1 MSGVE
6 LPRALPRETNELGC
20 LTCRK
25 RKVKCDEMKPECG
38 RCLRLQRECTW
49 SDQLQVIP
57 HRQAPEGIATILTGG
72 SRSQSIQMSG
82 LSGQN
87 FVIELP
93 NVDRLTVPYIHHF
106 VTFCCRFLAYS
117 NDNEG
122 NPFQEELVPLATSSS
137 ALLHSMAALAAGHLS
152 RSQPHHDM
160 AAAKH
165 YSLALLELKES
176 LSDPVV
182 ARADSTLGAC
192 LLLCVYEVSFDVCL
206 IYNSFA
212 YTLQI
217 SHSQNPLWLD
227 HLTGARDLILFRGG
241 PRSNDY
247 LTRFFSFLDVSGS
260 LSSGAGPL
268 IEGNYWLDGGD
279 AEGYENSKLLRWPY
293 YDSGNVMVNHFHQ
306 LMIFMAQLS
315 RLSSESMGKLGSNHP
330 DIIQQRAYDIR
341 DELLAWWQSCP
352 PALRDQSN
360 DWRRQSRPRK
370 LTVPE
375 TLEEEAFS
383 STKSCMQGC
392 IIYLNHILD
401 PLGRGPQ
408 KFEVMEAI
416 KDILEI
422 AREIPEGYGLE
433 MGIYWGLFMA
443 GVAIF
448 NDVVA
453 EDLIRR
459 SMKADPTSSIYV
471 SRQLIPSSI

>member
-1 MSGVE
+1 M
-6 LPRALPRETNELGC
+6 N
-20 LTCRK
+20 
-25 RKVKCDEMKPECG
+25 
-38 RCLRLQRECTW
+38 
-49 SDQLQVIP
+49 
-57 HRQAPEGIATILTGG
+57 
-72 SRSQSIQMSG
+72 G

-87 FVIELP
+87 FVIEFP
-93 NVDRLTVPYIHHF
+93 NVDRSTVPYIHHF

-122 NPFQEELVPLATSSS
+122 NPFQEELVPLATSSP

-165 YSLALLELKES
+165 YSLALHELKES
-176 LSDPVV
+176 LSDPVI

-192 LLLCVYEVSFDVCL
+192 LLLCVYEASSGPALPEDSSTHF
-206 IYNSFA
+206 
-212 YTLQI
+212 LQI
-217 SHSQNPLWLD
+217 SHSQNSLWLD
-227 HLTGARDLILFRGG
+227 HLQGARDLILFRGG
-241 PRSNDY
+241 PRSNEY

-268 IEGNYWLDGGD
+268 LEGSYWLNDGENGD
-279 AEGYENSKLLRWPY
+279 CSENSKFLGWPY
-293 YDSGNVMVNHFHQ
+293 YDSGNVLVHHFHQ

-315 RLSSESMGKLGSNHP
+315 RLSSDSMGELGTRHP
-330 DIIQQRAYDIR
+330 DIIVRRAYEIH

-375 TLEEEAFS
+375 TLKEEAFS

-408 KFEVMEAI
+408 KLEVTEAI

-433 MGIYWGLFMA
+433 MGIYWALFMA
-443 GVAIF
+443 GIAIF
-448 NDVVA
+448 NDVMA
-453 EDLIRR
+453 EDLIRQ
-459 SMKADPTSSIYV
+459 SMKADPNSSIYV
-471 SRQLIPSSI
+471 CMSLVLYGSD